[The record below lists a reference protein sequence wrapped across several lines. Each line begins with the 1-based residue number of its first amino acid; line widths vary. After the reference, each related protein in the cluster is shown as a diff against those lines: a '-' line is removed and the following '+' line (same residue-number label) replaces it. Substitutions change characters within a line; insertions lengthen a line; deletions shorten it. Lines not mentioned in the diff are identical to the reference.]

1 MKIGFIIYGLDRPLT
16 GIGRY
21 TFEVA
26 KAFEAL
32 GADVTLLVAGQLG
45 ILAETTLS
53 SHRFRLARLAPSL
66 LTIGSFQIPLLVK
79 KYKLDVVHDP
89 TGITPY
95 FFGLGSA
102 KSIVS
107 IHDVIPW
114 SLPEYSSRFDTL
126 IYRYW
131 LPYVLPKVDKIIT
144 ASQHSKSEIIKYM
157 KVGADKIEV
166 VQYGVNDKFHPLPTE
181 EVKNYLRAHFQI
193 DYPYLLYVG
202 NLTQRKNLA
211 TYLRAFALIAD
222 EFPEYQLVI
231 VGPSTF
237 RASNLEPLIHELS
250 LEKRIILTGHVAEE
264 ALPYLY
270 NGADV
275 FGFPSLYEGFGLPPL
290 EAMACGTPVVVSN
303 VSSLPEVVGEA
314 ALAIAPT
321 DAEGFAEAL
330 QRLLKD
336 EHLRQTLI
344 EKGLAH
350 AKQFTWKI
358 ATEKILAIYQKVL

>member
-1 MKIGFIIYGLDRPLT
+1 L
-16 GIGRY
+16 
-21 TFEVA
+21 
-26 KAFEAL
+26 
-32 GADVTLLVAGQLG
+32 
-45 ILAETTLS
+45 
-53 SHRFRLARLAPSL
+53 
-66 LTIGSFQIPLLVK
+66 
-79 KYKLDVVHDP
+79 
-89 TGITPY
+89 
-95 FFGLGSA
+95 
-102 KSIVS
+102 
-107 IHDVIPW
+107 
-114 SLPEYSSRFDTL
+114 
-126 IYRYW
+126 
-131 LPYVLPKVDKIIT
+131 
-144 ASQHSKSEIIKYM
+144 
-157 KVGADKIEV
+157 
-166 VQYGVNDKFHPLPTE
+166 YGVNDKFHPLPTE
-181 EVKNYLRAHFQI
+181 EVKNYLRTHFQI